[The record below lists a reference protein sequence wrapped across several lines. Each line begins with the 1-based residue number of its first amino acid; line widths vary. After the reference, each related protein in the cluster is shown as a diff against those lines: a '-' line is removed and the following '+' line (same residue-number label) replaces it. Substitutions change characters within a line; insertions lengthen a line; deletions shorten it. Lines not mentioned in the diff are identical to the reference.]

1 MLYIYVLEL
10 QQNKYYVGKT
20 SNPLFRID
28 SHINS
33 KGSIWTKKYKPVN
46 LEILIANC
54 DDYDEDKYT
63 KIYMDKYGI
72 ENVRGGSYVSI
83 ELDKT
88 TIEHLKKMSINANN
102 LCFKCGK
109 SGHFANKCYVNIS
122 KTAKKYDD
130 KKYDDKKYDDKKYDD
145 KIYCYYCDIECHS
158 ASALIKHESKCSM
171 KNDSK
176 NISCFKCG
184 KMGHYSTYCTSKKTI
199 KKKCDICG
207 GSHKEVNCMHF

>member
-33 KGSIWTKKYKPVN
+33 KGSCWTKKYKPVN

-88 TIEHLKKMSINANN
+88 TIDHLKKMSINANN

-109 SGHFANKCYVNIS
+109 PGHFANKCYANIS
-122 KTAKKYDD
+122 KTNKKYD
-130 KKYDDKKYDDKKYDD
+130 DD

-158 ASALIKHESKCSM
+158 AAALIKHESKCSM

-184 KMGHYSTYCTSKKTI
+184 KMGHYSTYCYSNKTI

-207 GSHKEVNCMHF
+207 GSHKEVNCMYS